1 MGTISKGLKKRISK
15 IKRQKTIPIS
25 DLYEAVK
32 QIKKGK
38 KTAKILGQLADLH
51 PIHAVY
57 VAAHNLVSY
66 LAESLSVFPE
76 LDEHSSIIMKAQ
88 DEYMPQGP
96 PASPLTKSYFTS
108 WAFFDVQFGKD
119 KETIGT
125 CLQDIGP
132 DLDIPFDYL
141 EIIRLMQ
148 ESRMGIHEHKGSNGT
163 YVYLAELFS
172 NKENKCLV
180 PVKWEPCPT
189 ETKQ

>member
-1 MGTISKGLKKRISK
+1 
-15 IKRQKTIPIS
+15 
-25 DLYEAVK
+25 
-32 QIKKGK
+32 
-38 KTAKILGQLADLH
+38 
-51 PIHAVY
+51 
-57 VAAHNLVSY
+57 
-66 LAESLSVFPE
+66 
-76 LDEHSSIIMKAQ
+76 
-88 DEYMPQGP
+88 MPQGP

-180 PVKWEPCPT
+180 PAGHMGEENQLWYV
-189 ETKQ
+189 TKVP